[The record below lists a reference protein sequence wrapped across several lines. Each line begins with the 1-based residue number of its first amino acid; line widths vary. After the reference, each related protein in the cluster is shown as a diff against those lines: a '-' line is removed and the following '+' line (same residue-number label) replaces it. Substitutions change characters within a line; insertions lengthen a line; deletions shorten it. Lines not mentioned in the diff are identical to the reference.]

1 MVDMDTK
8 EIVNSYMD
16 ALYELADDNKTNL
29 DDLKKDLNVFSE
41 MFQTI
46 AGDDFNTLLCINK
59 KSFDS
64 LICTLKENDKISDLS
79 YRFAKVLNRNHS
91 FSIMVSIIDGW
102 DVFVLQKQ
110 GYKELELITSIPLEK
125 KELEILKEQI
135 AGIVKD
141 KIYVTHKVRPSIIGG
156 IVVKY
161 NDFLFDDSILW
172 KLNNLENTMKGNM

>member
-16 ALYELADDNKTNL
+16 ALYELANEHKTSL
-29 DDLKKDLNVFSE
+29 DDLKKDLSVFNE
-41 MFQTI
+41 MFKTI
-46 AGDDFNTLLCINK
+46 AGNDFNALLCINK
-59 KSFDS
+59 NNFDS
-64 LICTLKENDKISDLS
+64 LICALKEHNKISDLS

-91 FSIMVSIIDGW
+91 FSVMASIIENW

-110 GYKELELITSIPLEK
+110 GYKELELITSIPLDQ
-125 KELEILKEQI
+125 KELEALKQQI
-135 AGIVKD
+135 AGIVED
-141 KIYVTHKVRPSIIGG
+141 KIYVTHKVKPSIIGG

-161 NDFLFDDSILW
+161 NDFLFDDSVLW